1 MRKKLIHLALFVII
15 LSSCEEYY
23 KPAMDV
29 VPSILIVDAHLS
41 NDSQNSF
48 VKLTMTN
55 DFYNTAQAKLVTG
68 ANVKLIEE
76 GNHLIEGYEQ
86 TTGFFIFADTLVPGK
101 KYRIRITYKTD
112 IYESY
117 PVLMPPLPR
126 IDSLYTKDKPVNGY
140 QTDSYGVV
148 TPIVTPSRDICIDAP
163 ITSALKYYRF
173 SNRAILQ

>member
-1 MRKKLIHLALFVII
+1 MRKELIHLALFVFI

-29 VPSILIVDAHLS
+29 VPSILVVDAHLS

-86 TTGFFIFADTLVPGK
+86 TMGFFIFADTLVPGK
-101 KYRIRITYKTD
+101 KYRIRITYK
-112 IYESY
+112 
-117 PVLMPPLPR
+117 
-126 IDSLYTKDKPVNGY
+126 
-140 QTDSYGVV
+140 
-148 TPIVTPSRDICIDAP
+148 
-163 ITSALKYYRF
+163 
-173 SNRAILQ
+173 